1 MVKKKETEKAVKKNK
16 EENID
21 LESLKE
27 ELTKYID
34 KSIKKEFITELEKSY
49 KRTIREKNKKIII
62 KNMFITGLLFIIVCL
77 VFIMNK
83 NDYFDEFFIEDNA
96 QKQTKVIKNK
106 ETKSNDEEIVEPTLE
121 ELKEEYSYLLDNI
134 YINEN
139 SSYINDYYNGNLTN
153 ELKNYLT
160 LNFLDINSFPK
171 EDNYQIIDKSSFVY
185 EYNKHFKDEYQNKT
199 FNYNGNLIRYI
210 NKLDSYLSDDIINKN
225 TTSIIREIT
234 DIKVADNIKITTT
247 EALSYDNKL
256 YNIIT
261 NEIVSDDINDLLS
274 YQDKLNTVT
283 YIFDK
288 DGKLIDLEK

>member
-1 MVKKKETEKAVKKNK
+1 MVKKKETEKEAKKTKK
-16 EENID
+16 ENTD

-27 ELTKYID
+27 ELTAYID
-34 KSIKKEFITELEKSY
+34 KSIKKEFIVELEKSY

-83 NDYFDEFFIEDNA
+83 NNYFDKFFIEDNNT
-96 QKQTKVIKNK
+96 KQVKVTKNK
-106 ETKSNDEEIVEPTLE
+106 EEKANNEEEKEPTLD

-139 SSYINDYYNGNLTN
+139 SSYVSDYYNGNLTS

-160 LNFLDINSFPK
+160 LNFLDIDSFPK
-171 EDNYQIIDKSSFVY
+171 EDNYQIIDKESFVN
-185 EYNKHFKDEYQNKT
+185 EFEKHFNDKYQNKT

-234 DIKVADNIKITTT
+234 DIKVSDNKISITTT

-261 NEIVSDDINDLLS
+261 NEEVTDDINDILS
-274 YQDKLNTVT
+274 YSDKLNTIT
-283 YIFDK
+283 YTFEDN
-288 DGKLIDLEK
+288 KLISIK

>member
-1 MVKKKETEKAVKKNK
+1 MVKKKETEKEAKKTKK
-16 EENID
+16 ENTD

-27 ELTKYID
+27 ELTAYID
-34 KSIKKEFITELEKSY
+34 KSIKKEFIVELEKSY

-83 NDYFDEFFIEDNA
+83 NNYFDKFFIEDNNT
-96 QKQTKVIKNK
+96 KQVKVTKNK
-106 ETKSNDEEIVEPTLE
+106 EEKANNEEEKEPTLD

-139 SSYINDYYNGNLTN
+139 SSYVSDYYNGNLTS

-160 LNFLDINSFPK
+160 LNFLDIDSIPQ
-171 EDNYQIIDKSSFVY
+171 EDNYQIIDKESFVN
-185 EYNKHFKDEYQNKT
+185 EFEKHFNDKYQNKT

-234 DIKVADNIKITTT
+234 DIKVSDNKISITTT

-261 NEIVSDDINDLLS
+261 NEEVTDDINDLLS
-274 YQDKLNTVT
+274 YTDKLNTIT
-283 YIFDK
+283 YTFEDN
-288 DGKLIDLEK
+288 KLISIK

>member
-1 MVKKKETEKAVKKNK
+1 MVKKKETEKVVKKSSK
-16 EENID
+16 ETINI
-21 LESLKE
+21 ESLKE
-27 ELTKYID
+27 ELTEYID
-34 KSIKKEFITELEKSY
+34 KSIKKEFISELEKSY

-77 VFIMNK
+77 IFIMNK
-83 NDYFDEFFIEDNA
+83 NNYFDKFFIEDNNT
-96 QKQTKVIKNK
+96 KQVKVTKTK
-106 ETKSNDEEIVEPTLE
+106 EENTNTEEEPTLD

-139 SSYINDYYNGNLTN
+139 SSYLSDYYNGNLTS

-160 LNFLDINSFPK
+160 LNFLDIDSFPQ
-171 EDNYQIIDKSSFVY
+171 EDNYQIIDKESFTN
-185 EYNKHFKDEYQNKT
+185 EYQKHFNDKYQNKT

-225 TTSIIREIT
+225 STNIIREIT
-234 DIKVADNIKITTT
+234 DIKVSDDKVLITTT

-261 NEIVSDDINDLLS
+261 NEEISDDINDLLS
-274 YQDKLNTVT
+274 YTDKLNTVT
-283 YIFDK
+283 YTFEDN
-288 DGKLIDLEK
+288 KLISIK

>member
-1 MVKKKETEKAVKKNK
+1 MVKKKETEKEAKKTKK
-16 EENID
+16 ENTD

-27 ELTKYID
+27 ELTAYID
-34 KSIKKEFITELEKSY
+34 KSIKKEFIVELEKSY

-83 NDYFDEFFIEDNA
+83 NNYFDKFFIEDNNT
-96 QKQTKVIKNK
+96 KQVKVTKNK
-106 ETKSNDEEIVEPTLE
+106 EEKANNEEEKEPTLD

-139 SSYINDYYNGNLTN
+139 SSYVSDYYNGNLTS

-160 LNFLDINSFPK
+160 LNFLDIDSFPK
-171 EDNYQIIDKSSFVY
+171 EDNYQIIDKESFVN
-185 EYNKHFKDEYQNKT
+185 EFEKHFNDKYQNKT

-234 DIKVADNIKITTT
+234 NIKLSDNKISITTT

-261 NEIVSDDINDLLS
+261 NEEVTDDINDILS
-274 YQDKLNTVT
+274 YSDKLNTIT
-283 YIFDK
+283 YTFEDN
-288 DGKLIDLEK
+288 KLISIK

>member
-1 MVKKKETEKAVKKNK
+1 MVKKKETEREVKKTK
-16 EENID
+16 KGNID
-21 LESLKE
+21 LELLKE
-27 ELTKYID
+27 ELTAYID
-34 KSIKKEFITELEKSY
+34 KSIKKEFIVELEKSY

-83 NDYFDEFFIEDNA
+83 NNYFDEFFIEDNNP
-96 QKQTKVIKNK
+96 KQVKVTKNK
-106 ETKSNDEEIVEPTLE
+106 EEKANNEEEKEPTLD

-139 SSYINDYYNGNLTN
+139 SSYVSDYYNGNLTS

-160 LNFLDINSFPK
+160 LNFLDIDSIPQ
-171 EDNYQIIDKSSFVY
+171 EDNYQIIDKESFAN
-185 EYNKHFKDEYQNKT
+185 EFEKHFNDKYQNKT

-234 DIKVADNIKITTT
+234 DIKVSDNNISITTT

-261 NEIVSDDINDLLS
+261 NEEVTDDINDLLS
-274 YQDKLNTVT
+274 YTDKLNTIT
-283 YIFDK
+283 YTFEDN
-288 DGKLIDLEK
+288 KLISIK

>member
-1 MVKKKETEKAVKKNK
+1 MVKKKEIEKEVKKTK
-16 EENID
+16 KENID

-27 ELTKYID
+27 ELTAYID
-34 KSIKKEFITELEKSY
+34 KSIKKEFIVELEKSY

-83 NDYFDEFFIEDNA
+83 NNYFDEFFIEDNNP
-96 QKQTKVIKNK
+96 KQVKVTKNK
-106 ETKSNDEEIVEPTLE
+106 EEKANNEEEKEPTLD

-139 SSYINDYYNGNLTN
+139 SSYVSDYYNGNLTS

-160 LNFLDINSFPK
+160 LNFLDIDSIPQ
-171 EDNYQIIDKSSFVY
+171 EDNYQIIDKESFVN
-185 EYNKHFKDEYQNKT
+185 EFEKHFNDKYQNKT

-234 DIKVADNIKITTT
+234 DIKVSDNKISITTT

-261 NEIVSDDINDLLS
+261 NEEVTDDINDLLS
-274 YQDKLNTVT
+274 YTDKLNIIT
-283 YIFDK
+283 YTFEDN
-288 DGKLIDLEK
+288 KLISIK

>member
-1 MVKKKETEKAVKKNK
+1 MVKKKEIEKEVKKTK
-16 EENID
+16 KENID

-27 ELTKYID
+27 ELTAYID
-34 KSIKKEFITELEKSY
+34 KSIKKEFIVELEKSY

-83 NDYFDEFFIEDNA
+83 NNYFDEFFIEDNNP
-96 QKQTKVIKNK
+96 KQVKVTKNK
-106 ETKSNDEEIVEPTLE
+106 EEKANNEEEKEPTLD

-139 SSYINDYYNGNLTN
+139 SSYVSDYYNGNLTS

-160 LNFLDINSFPK
+160 LNFLDIDSIPQ
-171 EDNYQIIDKSSFVY
+171 EDNYQIIDKESFVN
-185 EYNKHFKDEYQNKT
+185 EFEKHFNDKYQNKT

-234 DIKVADNIKITTT
+234 DIKVSDNKISITTT

-261 NEIVSDDINDLLS
+261 NEEVTDDINDILS
-274 YQDKLNTVT
+274 YSDKLNTIT
-283 YIFDK
+283 YTFEDN
-288 DGKLIDLEK
+288 KLISIK

>member
-1 MVKKKETEKAVKKNK
+1 MVKKKEIEKEVKKTK
-16 EENID
+16 KENID

-27 ELTKYID
+27 ELTAYID
-34 KSIKKEFITELEKSY
+34 KSIKKEFIVELEKSY

-83 NDYFDEFFIEDNA
+83 NNYFDEFFIEDNNP
-96 QKQTKVIKNK
+96 KQVKVTKNK
-106 ETKSNDEEIVEPTLE
+106 EEKANNEEEKEPTLD

-139 SSYINDYYNGNLTN
+139 SSYVSDYYNGNLTS

-160 LNFLDINSFPK
+160 LNFLDIDSIPQ
-171 EDNYQIIDKSSFVY
+171 EDNYQIIDKESFVN
-185 EYNKHFKDEYQNKT
+185 EFEKHFNDKYQNKT

-234 DIKVADNIKITTT
+234 DIKVSDNKISITTT

-261 NEIVSDDINDLLS
+261 NEEVTDDINDLLS
-274 YQDKLNTVT
+274 YTDKLNTIT
-283 YIFDK
+283 YTFEDN
-288 DGKLIDLEK
+288 KLISIK

>member
-1 MVKKKETEKAVKKNK
+1 MVKKKETEKVVKKSNK
-16 EENID
+16 ETID
-21 LESLKE
+21 IESLKE
-27 ELTKYID
+27 ELTEYID
-34 KSIKKEFITELEKSY
+34 KSIKKEFISELEKSY

-83 NDYFDEFFIEDNA
+83 NNYFDKFFIEDNNT
-96 QKQTKVIKNK
+96 KQVKVTKTK
-106 ETKSNDEEIVEPTLE
+106 EEKTNTEEEPTLD

-139 SSYINDYYNGNLTN
+139 SSYLSDYYNGNLTS

-160 LNFLDINSFPK
+160 LNFLDIDSFPQ
-171 EDNYQIIDKSSFVY
+171 EDNYQIIDKESFTN
-185 EYNKHFKDEYQNKT
+185 EYQKHFNDKYQNKT

-225 TTSIIREIT
+225 STNIIREIT
-234 DIKVADNIKITTT
+234 DIKLSDNKVIITTT

-261 NEIVSDDINDLLS
+261 NEEISDDINDLLS
-274 YQDKLNTVT
+274 YTDKLNTVT
-283 YIFDK
+283 YTFEDN
-288 DGKLIDLEK
+288 KLISIK